1 MDGNAEEAI
10 ARVQSEA
17 VYTQGLQNHHKSTI
31 VYLGER
37 TFIYMFALVFI
48 SLAIVWATTS
58 SSYIT
63 YVLFSIVILIPLI
76 WGLAHL
82 RSIHKIK
89 VKREFQVK
97 EIQSKSSAIDSDP
110 IAIDPH

>member
-1 MDGNAEEAI
+1 
-10 ARVQSEA
+10 
-17 VYTQGLQNHHKSTI
+17 
-31 VYLGER
+31 
-37 TFIYMFALVFI
+37 MFALVFI

-110 IAIDPH
+110 TAIDPH

>member
-110 IAIDPH
+110 TAIDPH

>member
-10 ARVQSEA
+10 TRVQSEA

-37 TFIYMFALVFI
+37 TFIYMFALAFI
-48 SLAIVWATTS
+48 GLLIVWATTS

-76 WGLAHL
+76 CGLAHL

-97 EIQSKSSAIDSDP
+97 EIQSKSSK
-110 IAIDPH
+110 